1 MQQRISC
8 PTKNQEVKNDSAER
22 LNPPPKKNI
31 LLKVMFFNPTP
42 QDLALHWM
50 EDEKTEEKKQ
60 NGKGNGWI
68 V

>member
-8 PTKNQEVKNDSAER
+8 PTKNQEVKNDSAE
-22 LNPPPKKNI
+22 
-31 LLKVMFFNPTP
+31 
-42 QDLALHWM
+42 DLALHWM